1 MYQIHLILPYIGN
14 SKVWRLNNL
23 MVWKVFTVSHMYQ
36 MVPPSTRW
44 PLSPANLAQN
54 SPGNYQVV
62 LGGIKFQVN
71 YTNLWKTLAHLRVTP
86 AAAVVSSVGHT
97 LLDTGAFRIATL
109 GITGFTHT
117 KCTVSGWISAVSG
130 CKAHIVDSCRPS
142 WGTLWSQG
150 ADHRTGL
157 QVGALFLAVMS
168 SRSDT
173 VPQVE
178 AQFELKACTCCGDWI
193 LRAGSKV
200 PTSIS
205 TLNNRQCDI
214 SSWGVRIHSQ
224 YCGMPISED
233 CNYQAKV
240 VKIA

>member
-36 MVPPSTRW
+36 VVPPSTRW

-109 GITGFTHT
+109 GITGLPIQSVQSVVGYLPYLAAKHILSTH
-117 KCTVSGWISAVSG
+117 VNRVGGRYEAGVPIIG
-130 CKAHIVDSCRPS
+130 QDCKLGPCS
-142 WGTLWSQG
+142 
-150 ADHRTGL
+150 
-157 QVGALFLAVMS
+157 
-168 SRSDT
+168 
-173 VPQVE
+173 
-178 AQFELKACTCCGDWI
+178 
-193 LRAGSKV
+193 
-200 PTSIS
+200 
-205 TLNNRQCDI
+205 
-214 SSWGVRIHSQ
+214 
-224 YCGMPISED
+224 
-233 CNYQAKV
+233 
-240 VKIA
+240 